1 MAIGRPGVSG
11 VVAELDC
18 VVEIRKFEP
27 DLAQTPTRLVVEKR
41 ALDSHLKKEPVKVRF
56 KFNHELKRQAE

>member
-1 MAIGRPGVSG
+1 MAIGRLGVSG

-41 ALDSHLKKEPVKVRF
+41 ALDSHLNKEPVKVRF
-56 KFNHELKRQAE
+56 KFSHELKT

>member
-11 VVAELDC
+11 VVVELDC

-56 KFNHELKRQAE
+56 KFNHELRT

>member
-41 ALDSHLKKEPVKVRF
+41 ALDSHLKKESVKVRF
-56 KFNHELKRQAE
+56 KFNHELKT

>member
-1 MAIGRPGVSG
+1 MAIGRLGVSG

-27 DLAQTPTRLVVEKR
+27 DRAQIQTRLVVEKT
-41 ALDSHLKKEPVKVRF
+41 ALDSHSKKEPVKVRF
-56 KFNHELKRQAE
+56 

>member
-41 ALDSHLKKEPVKVRF
+41 ALDSHLKKEPAKVRF
-56 KFNHELKRQAE
+56 KFNHELRT